1 MNKPTRRV
9 LAVASGG
16 GHWIQL
22 LRLSPAWE
30 GCAVTYVTTTDGFRV
45 QLEAEAKAKA
55 DENAIRFGRTK
66 AERLLDAA
74 KQKQAR
80 DRLSQ
85 LKFDDE

>member
-1 MNKPTRRV
+1 MKPINLNKVRKTRSR
-9 LAVASGG
+9 
-16 GHWIQL
+16 
-22 LRLSPAWE
+22 
-30 GCAVTYVTTTDGFRV
+30 
-45 QLEAEAKAKA
+45 AEAKAKA